1 MIKKKN
7 IQPDFLSEIERIVLK
22 VIPDIK
28 YRAKLQGIRTV
39 ENWQDYLSEEAL
51 DKAKDVNISDQKYFI
66 DFGGEITNKLMHVM
80 QEIYPEYTIS
90 DSGYYYYPKTGY
102 MGWHTNSNRPCKR
115 VYITNSDGEA
125 FFRYVKDDKIVIGN
139 TIKLTLACDH
149 RTVDGVTGSLFLE
162 TLKGY
167 VENPV
172 TMLV

>member
-1 MIKKKN
+1 MKKN

-90 DSGYYYYPKTGY
+90 DSGYYYYPKTGD

-115 VYITNSDGEA
+115 VYITHSDGES
-125 FFRYVKDDKIVIGN
+125 FFRYVKDDKIVTDYDGEGI
-139 TIKLTLACDH
+139 TIREFDIPELPDQFWHC
-149 RTVDGVTGSLFLE
+149 VGSNCNRFSFGFRLE
-162 TLKGY
+162 
-167 VENPV
+167 
-172 TMLV
+172 